1 MAMALTV
8 AACTGP
14 EVVFGENT
22 PEDFANLAEGVFA
35 TFVDAFPARTDCIG
49 TVEIRA
55 AWELEDRAL
64 YDPEDDVITVRVPGT
79 APQLS
84 TSLVHELGHRLEH
97 RCSTQAEARTPFLEA
112 LGMPADTTWPDPDR
126 YETDPSELWAEAV
139 VRHVLG
145 RADSRRP
152 LGVTPGAVNVV
163 AEWSRGEL
171 THGSSAP

>member
-1 MAMALTV
+1 MAMAITV
-8 AACTGP
+8 AACSSP
-14 EVVFGENT
+14 SVALPADT
-22 PEDFANLAEGVFA
+22 PADFAALAEEVFSQ
-35 TFVDAFPARTDCIG
+35 FVDAFPARTGCIG

-55 AWELEDRAL
+55 AWELGDRAL

-97 RCSTQAEARTPFLEA
+97 RCSAQAEARAPFLEA

-152 LGVTPGAVNVV
+152 LGVTPAAVEVV
-163 AEWSRGEL
+163 ARWSQGEL